1 MRTDRRA
8 RLKWYCDYLPQERLV
23 LDASFLINLLACDVS
38 SQVLQ
43 VLPFSCLVEKTVLR
57 EISRH
62 PILGRC
68 PKTEIGALEDV
79 GLIEI
84 TSMTDEEYE
93 RYLSI
98 VQAPLAHRLDS
109 GESATIVVSQSRGLS
124 AVIDENKAR
133 TYMKQNMPGVS
144 VISTL
149 KLLISSSVRLG
160 WDELTLKGVVEQA
173 RLLSRMGVPRE
184 EKSLLQQVLDS

>member
-1 MRTDRRA
+1 MN
-8 RLKWYCDYLPQERLV
+8 WYCDYLPEERLV
-23 LDASFLINLLACDVS
+23 LDASFLINLLACDGS
-38 SQVLQ
+38 SQILQ
-43 VLPFSCLVEKTVLR
+43 ALPFSCLVEKTVLR

-62 PILGRC
+62 PLLGRC
-68 PKTEIGALEDV
+68 PKAEIGAFENA

-93 RYLSI
+93 CYLSI
-98 VQAPLAHRLDS
+98 VQAPLANRLDA

-133 TYMKQNMPGVS
+133 AYIRQNMSNVG

-149 KLLISSSVRLG
+149 KLLISSSVRLE
-160 WDELTLKGVVEQA
+160 WDKLTLKGVVEQA
-173 RLLSRMGVPRE
+173 RLHSRMGVPRE
-184 EKSLLQQVLDS
+184 EKLLLQEVLDS